1 VAYLSL
7 LRRTAATD
15 LDPLARQ
22 LAYSG
27 IMSMLGPE
35 SLGDLRL
42 GAKDPHEAVRARVVV
57 DSYNL
62 LELNRPDRIWPPASN
77 ALISDVRAFLTEM
90 QADPAKLVSI
100 NAKSMLSAIAQRQR

>member
-1 VAYLSL
+1 MVASI
-7 LRRTAATD
+7 RRVADFQTRAARSD
-15 LDPLARQ
+15 LEADR
-22 LAYSG
+22 AYVEAFG
-27 IMSMLGPE
+27 NA
-35 SLGDLRL
+35 DL
-42 GAKDPHEAVRARVVV
+42 EVVNWASI
-57 DSYNL
+57 SYNL